1 MRRRHVKT
9 IILYYRGIPEML
21 KLLKQEQESLK
32 SDMGQQNRPQ
42 EVAVK
47 IEVLESDAE
56 IIRDCIDLL
65 NGKYKRLIRM
75 RYLSKYSW
83 AGIAVRMGV
92 SESTVRNW
100 HERAMDRLTEALEEI
115 PMMEEILSRA
125 SRARE

>member
-9 IILYYRGIPEML
+9 IILYYREIPEML
-21 KLLKQEQESLK
+21 NLLKQERESLK
-32 SDMGQQNRPQ
+32 SSAAHPNRTQ

-56 IIRDCIDLL
+56 TIQSCMDLL

-75 RYLSKYSW
+75 RYMNKYSW
-83 AGIAVRMGV
+83 AGIAVRMEV
-92 SESTVRNW
+92 SEATARNW
-100 HERAMDRLTEALEEI
+100 HERAMERLVEAFDEL
-115 PMMEEILSRA
+115 PMIEEILGRA